1 MNNLTEGNPV
11 SHFSA
16 PATSNT
22 TFNLADYADKA
33 NVILY
38 FYPKD
43 NTPGCT
49 TEGQDFSERYADF
62 QQLDTEIFGIS
73 RDTLRKHE
81 NFKKKYNFPF
91 ELVSDEDEAVCHLF
105 NVIKQK
111 QLYGKMY
118 MGIERS
124 TFLINKQGILTKE
137 WRNVKVNGHSDEV
150 FEAVKLMG

>member
-1 MNNLTEGNPV
+1 MTTLTEGSLVNN
-11 SHFSA
+11 FSA

-22 TFNLADYADKA
+22 TFTLADHADKA

-43 NTPGCT
+43 NTPGCI
-49 TEGQDFSERYADF
+49 TEGQNFRDRYTEF
-62 QQLDTEIFGIS
+62 QQLDTEIYGIS

-81 NFKKKYNFPF
+81 NFKKKQGFPF
-91 ELVSDEDEAVCHLF
+91 ELISDEDEVLCTLF

-124 TFLINKQGILTKE
+124 TFLINKQGILSKE
-137 WRNVKVNGHSDEV
+137 WRNVKIKGHSDEV

>member
-1 MNNLTEGNPV
+1 MTTLTEGSLVNN
-11 SHFSA
+11 FSA

-22 TFNLADYADKA
+22 TFTLADHVDKT

-49 TEGQDFSERYADF
+49 TEGQNFRDRYAEF
-62 QQLDTEIFGIS
+62 QQLDTAIYGIS

-81 NFKKKYNFPF
+81 NFKKKQDFPF
-91 ELVSDEDEAVCHLF
+91 ELISDEDETICKLF

-124 TFLINKQGILTKE
+124 TFLINKQGILHRE
-137 WRNVKVNGHSDEV
+137 WRNIKIKGHIADV
-150 FEAVKLMG
+150 FETVKLMG